1 MIMAWM
7 IDGITAN
14 DPVSDLKALLK
25 SGEAVPVPGVTD
37 PLTSIIAD
45 RMGFKCLYFS
55 GAAFSASLGIPDI
68 GLFSIDQLIDSVKW
82 ITRSTNLPLI
92 VDIDTGFGDVVNVI
106 RVIKELEYLGV
117 AAVQLEDQVSPK
129 RCGHLDGKQIVS
141 EQQFVEKL
149 GAALE
154 ARENMLVIARTDSR
168 DVYSFDESVK
178 RGILYRNSGADVIFP
193 EALENIDE
201 FKQYAMRINTPLLA
215 NMTEF
220 GKSPLLSV
228 KELGDIG
235 YNLVIFPATG
245 QRAAL
250 GAVKRVFT
258 DIKET
263 GSQIGSISGMMDR
276 SEIYN
281 LIDYDDFIKLD
292 SKIAPKITK
301 KNAF

>member
-1 MIMAWM
+1 MAWM

-168 DVYSFDESVK
+168 DVYSFDESIK
-178 RGILYRNSGADVIFP
+178 RGILYRDSGADVIFP

-220 GKSPLLSV
+220 GKSPLLSI

>member
-1 MIMAWM
+1 MAWM

-141 EQQFVEKL
+141 EQHFVEKL
-149 GAALE
+149 DAALE
-154 ARENMLVIARTDSR
+154 ARENMLIIARTDSR

-220 GKSPLLSV
+220 GKSPLLSI

>member
-1 MIMAWM
+1 MAWM

-141 EQQFVEKL
+141 EQHFVEKL
-149 GAALE
+149 DAALE
-154 ARENMLVIARTDSR
+154 ARENMLIIARTDSR
-168 DVYSFDESVK
+168 DVYSFDESIK
-178 RGILYRNSGADVIFP
+178 RGILYRDSGADVIFP

-220 GKSPLLSV
+220 GKSPLLSI